1 MSRHFVQR
9 VEGVHALDPG
19 IVSFD
24 CDVLLTEINLL
35 SSAEILKDIGFNR
48 RKSLS
53 VSIVEFTFG

>member
-9 VEGVHALDPG
+9 VEGVHALDLG

-48 RKSLS
+48 RKS
-53 VSIVEFTFG
+53 

>member
-35 SSAEILKDIGFNR
+35 SSSEILKDIGFNR
-48 RKSLS
+48 RKS
-53 VSIVEFTFG
+53 